1 VHWTSDDEN
10 EPMVIAANQL
20 SPGDEVEI
28 RIRGTVNELGVI
40 RVDHTTQT
48 KPSTYSTDYL
58 LRQLGAKILLVRAHD
73 HPSHDLVGAVR
84 RTVEVDEDG
93 RTTWVKVGRP
103 SEYDHTDYD
112 GIWWCI
118 ETGEEKTHD
127 DLGETERVGSVPFTA
142 AYRAEEK
149 KS

>member
-1 VHWTSDDEN
+1 MHWTSDDEN
-10 EPMVIAANQL
+10 EPVVIAANQL
-20 SPGDEVEI
+20 NPGDEVEI
-28 RIRGTVNELGVI
+28 RIRGTVNERMMIRSGDDSHITPAGWSPEYVGKLG
-40 RVDHTTQT
+40 
-48 KPSTYSTDYL
+48 
-58 LRQLGAKILLVRAHD
+58 GKILLVRVHD

-84 RTVEVDEDG
+84 RAVDEDEEG
-93 RTTWVKVGRP
+93 RTTWVKVGCP
-103 SEYDHTDYD
+103 SSYDADAREQ